1 MPPDLS
7 LTTTGNATAIVCE
20 NNKPIIATD
29 PWLGE
34 EDDAYFGSWNL
45 QYKIPTEL
53 KELIKIVLSYFIM

>member
-29 PWLGE
+29 PWLGD
-34 EDDAYFGSWNL
+34 EDNAYFGSWNL
-45 QYKIPTEL
+45 TQKPQT
-53 KELIKIVLSYFIM
+53 V